1 MDGVK
6 EDMKLVGARE
16 EDYGVRQRLAIG
28 CGHPWSSQPKQAEY
42 IDWTRFTSAWDCR
55 FFGGGF
61 FLMLL
66 CFKGVIHTRSSHR
79 RVESQQG
86 SCRGTSHAI
95 NPTGPTVGH
104 KLCH

>member
-1 MDGVK
+1 MDVVK

-55 FFGGGF
+55 FFGVF
-61 FLMLL
+61 FSYVALL
-66 CFKGVIHTRSSHR
+66 QRSHSH
-79 RVESQQG
+79 QIPPPP
-86 SCRGTSHAI
+86 C
-95 NPTGPTVGH
+95 
-104 KLCH
+104 